1 MKNPN
6 KHIIIIALFC
16 FILIANSIETAAQ
29 SGSTKSVSEAL
40 PRLEKISTE
49 ISQNVLPLLALI
61 KKIEESGSPNTFR
74 IVKVIRPQ
82 ISVREADNLNATAL
96 AEVRMNEEFLII
108 EERDKWY
115 KVRIPDGREGWV
127 TEEDVQIISKQG
139 GDVTGNL
146 ERFSKEEASALLGQI
161 KRYKDNIEVLYSE
174 AENLIRKTEEAYG
187 KLSESDKKS
196 VERDFKLFTGYKD
209 KIEKYHGYVLR
220 FTAPY
225 EKIILSPGGP
235 EPLKIAPGDRFKGTI
250 SADMGRSSYQNMN
263 SSSTTSRRL
272 AFAGNYQID
281 KNTRLDFG
289 LNHQNEL
296 IQTAFSNNALN
307 AAITR
312 QFSEKVV
319 MGADLNYNNYNDQ
332 VSDQN
337 SFGHLRAGVNA
348 RLNPS
353 KKANIFVNTS
363 YQTKNFATPDN
374 NDYEGLTYVLGA
386 NLSPDLENNIRIQ
399 IQGNSQSGEKGYLTF
414 NQVSPM
420 LTYTHRKGKEKTFSL
435 GLDYDMLRFEET
447 NNLSDY
453 QKYKADLRWRRS
465 LDGKLLSRIMNLTMK
480 QYPNNPDQDYY
491 RLGYVMESRTGSLRE
506 SRSSVS
512 SYSYLINVFAQ
523 RYDNPQRDYIDLR
536 WDRSGIRPKSFSTM
550 NVLTRLWNNL
560 DMFDNDTTAFP
571 DHYIDFYGE
580 FGPYFRNVSEGT
592 VKIDG
597 LKIGL
602 IMGGHVFFNF
612 DDEYFNRNGN
622 SVRGGIIASSNIKI
636 YSGSLL
642 LAGTYERSLVLTK
655 QTSYDSFTGAITYG
669 DNLFRKPSSFQFSI
683 DYRQPVKK
691 NWDIHLNLNTYEVR
705 TDATFETSINPVE
718 KKSSLRFSGGLV
730 YKFAL

>member
-1 MKNPN
+1 MIYSRK
-6 KHIIIIALFC
+6 C
-16 FILIANSIETAAQ
+16 FIIVLLFYSILIMRTGPTHAQAGSI
-29 SGSTKSVSEAL
+29 KSISDAL
-40 PRLEKISTE
+40 PQLKKISAE
-49 ISQNVLPLLALI
+49 INQNVLPLLALI
-61 KKIEESGSPNTFR
+61 KKIDESGPSATFK
-74 IVKVIRPQ
+74 IAKIIKPQ
-82 ISVREADNLNATAL
+82 VSVRETDNSNASVLTEA
-96 AEVRMNEEFLII
+96 RMNEEFVII

-115 KVRIPDGREGWV
+115 KIRTPDSREGWV
-127 TEEDVQIISKQG
+127 AEEDVQVIVKQG
-139 GDVTGNL
+139 GDMTVNL
-146 ERFSKEEASALLGQI
+146 EKFSKEEASALLSQI
-161 KRYKDNIEVLYSE
+161 KRYKETIEDLYSG
-174 AENLIRKTEEAYG
+174 ADNLIKNTETEYNR
-187 KLSESDKKS
+187 LSAAEKKS
-196 VERDFKLFTGYKD
+196 VESDYKTFSD
-209 KIEKYHGYVLR
+209 YKAKIEKYYGYAIR

-225 EKIILSPGGP
+225 EKILLSPGGP
-235 EPLKIAPGDRFKGTI
+235 EPSKVAPGDRFKGTI

-312 QFSEKVV
+312 QFSEKVI
-319 MGADLNYNNYNDQ
+319 MGADLNYNNYNDK

-363 YQTKNFATPDN
+363 YQTKNFTTPDN

-506 SRSSVS
+506 GRSSVS

-536 WDRSGIRPKSFSTM
+536 WDRSGSRPKSFSTM

-602 IMGGHVFFNF
+602 IMGGHMFFNF

-636 YSGSLL
+636 YKGSLL

-655 QTSYDSFTGAITYG
+655 QTTYDPFSGNIVYG
-669 DNLFRKPSSFQFSI
+669 DDLFRKPSSFQFNI
-683 DYRQPVKK
+683 DYRQPVKN
-691 NWDIHLNLNTYEVR
+691 NWDIHLNLSTYEVR

-730 YKFAL
+730 YKFTM